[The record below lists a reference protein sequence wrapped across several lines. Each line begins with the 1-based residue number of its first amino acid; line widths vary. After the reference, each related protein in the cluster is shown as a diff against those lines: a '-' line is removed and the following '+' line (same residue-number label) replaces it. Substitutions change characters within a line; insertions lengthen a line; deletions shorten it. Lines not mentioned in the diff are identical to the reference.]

1 MEKVKKLIAESI
13 ERMDNAI
20 KEGATPCRKD
30 IAQLPIDVYVEDNQK
45 HSLRDVALSVDG
57 NELYTGV
64 DCLLADEELMTSE
77 LADTIRGSY
86 RLLVA

>member
-1 MEKVKKLIAESI
+1 MEKLKELIAKSV

-20 KEGATPCRKD
+20 KEGATPCRKE
-30 IAQLPIDVYVEDNQK
+30 IAQLPIDTYADENQK

-57 NELYTGV
+57 SEIYTAI
-64 DCLLADEELMTSE
+64 DCLLADESLMTSE
-77 LADTIRGSY
+77 LAETIRGSY

>member
-57 NELYTGV
+57 NELYTAV
-64 DCLLADEELMTSE
+64 DCLLADEEYMTSE
-77 LADTIRGSY
+77 LADTIRESY
-86 RLLVA
+86 KLLVA

>member
-1 MEKVKKLIAESI
+1 MEKVKKLIAESM

-20 KEGATPCRKD
+20 KDGATPCRKD
-30 IAQLPIDVYVEDNQK
+30 IAQLPIDVYVEDNQR

-57 NELYTGV
+57 NELYTSI

-77 LADTIRGSY
+77 LSDSIRESY